1 MHCIWITF
9 DSPNL
14 TEIIKKLAQKY
25 NSPVFKPHCTL
36 IGKTDIAL
44 STMESVVVNL
54 MKKYKPFSVH
64 PEKIGYTDN
73 MWRALYIELKEKLIL
88 TKWHKHVCD
97 LLSIN
102 HETNY
107 LPHIS
112 LMYNSISLREKKKIV
127 DKIQLK
133 AVYKI
138 NSIQII
144 NCGENVN
151 DWIPIFELKI

>member
-36 IGKTDIAL
+36 IGKTNIAL
-44 STMESVVVNL
+44 SKMESAVVNL
-54 MKKYKPFSVH
+54 MNDNILLSVH
-64 PEKIGYTDN
+64 PERIGSTVN
-73 MWRALYIELKEKLIL
+73 MWRALYIELEEKLIL

-112 LMYNSISLREKKKIV
+112 LMYNSISLREKKKIA

-133 AVYKI
+133 AIYKI

-144 NCGENVN
+144 DCGEDVN
-151 DWIPIFELKI
+151 DWIPIFEMKI